1 MPVET
6 SRTDR
11 KVERIPF
18 EPACLFALG
27 FCAYHPSRVPQLA
40 RCDTMRS
47 VVQETPSVLI
57 RRALT
62 QKCPVCGQG
71 AVFASHFRMNRTCP
85 KCNVVFWAD
94 PGESLG
100 AMYLDYAV
108 ATAVF
113 IVLWA
118 VLSWTTSLS
127 DLAQWIIISVVTVAS
142 VLACYP
148 ITRSAWTV
156 LVYIS
161 GGIERPR
168 LKIVRGGRT

>member
-1 MPVET
+1 
-6 SRTDR
+6 
-11 KVERIPF
+11 
-18 EPACLFALG
+18 
-27 FCAYHPSRVPQLA
+27 
-40 RCDTMRS
+40 MRS
-47 VVQETPSVLI
+47 VSQETPSVLI

-62 QKCPVCGQG
+62 QKCPVCGRG

-85 KCNVVFWAD
+85 TCNVVFWAD

-113 IVLWA
+113 IVMWA

-127 DLAQWIIISVVTVAS
+127 DAAQWIIISVVTVAS

>member
-1 MPVET
+1 MSPV
-6 SRTDR
+6 
-11 KVERIPF
+11 
-18 EPACLFALG
+18 A
-27 FCAYHPSRVPQLA
+27 
-40 RCDTMRS
+40 
-47 VVQETPSVLI
+47 QETPSVLI

-62 QKCPVCGQG
+62 QKCPVCGLG

-168 LKIVRGGRT
+168 LKMVRGGRT